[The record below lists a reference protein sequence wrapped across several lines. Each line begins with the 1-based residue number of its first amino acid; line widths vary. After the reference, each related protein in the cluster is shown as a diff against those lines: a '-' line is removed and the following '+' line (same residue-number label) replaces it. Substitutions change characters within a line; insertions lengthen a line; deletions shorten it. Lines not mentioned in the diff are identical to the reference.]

1 MSLLIVGLG
10 NPGDEYR
17 MTRHNVGFLA
27 VDAIAANLEL
37 SFRGSSHDRA
47 DIAEGNIDGQK
58 IILAKP
64 TTFMNLSGEAI
75 GPLAKKFH
83 IEPKDIIVL
92 YDEAAIPFGTIR
104 VRTEGGSGGHNGI
117 KSLLEHVA
125 SDTFS
130 RVRIGIGEAP
140 DGRPL
145 EEWVLARFSKDEQ
158 MKLEAILDR
167 AEHIVRERM
176 HTETLVE
183 QTIVVE

>member
-1 MSLLIVGLG
+1 MALLIVGLG
-10 NPGDEYR
+10 NPGDAYR

-27 VDAIAANLEL
+27 VDAIATNLEL

-47 DIAEGNIDGQK
+47 DIAEGNIDRQK
-58 IILAKP
+58 IVLAKP

-75 GPLAKKFH
+75 APLAKKFH

-104 VRTEGGSGGHNGI
+104 IRTNGGSGGHNGI
-117 KSLLEHVA
+117 KSLIEHLG
-125 SDTFS
+125 SDAFG

-145 EEWVLARFSKDEQ
+145 EDWVLARFSKEEQ
-158 MKLEAILDR
+158 TRLEAILDR
-167 AEHIVRERM
+167 AEHEVRARLHAEM
-176 HTETLVE
+176 LIE